1 MRLFHFSKV
10 MSQPLFYK
18 VRRKKMNRNLSKVI
32 ELDEEEI
39 RMLSNLLIRFTYKYP
54 EKKRK

>member
-1 MRLFHFSKV
+1 
-10 MSQPLFYK
+10 
-18 VRRKKMNRNLSKVI
+18 MNRNLSKVI

-54 EKKRK
+54 EKKEEIKKLVVQLLHMHLDKNLIIP